1 MHKISLK
8 VIIWRGGEREVD
20 RDGMTWGMG
29 KKRKEGVPHRCGLS
43 QHHMNT
49 KFKWSPTPRNSQRD
63 HWDRMKI

>member
-1 MHKISLK
+1 M
-8 VIIWRGGEREVD
+8 D
-20 RDGMTWGMG
+20 RDGMKWGTG